1 MANRDFKD
9 VQALA
14 REIKL
19 IAGRIDLTD
28 KDNPAIASVTVN
40 GQSVNDGLGFSV
52 SKEGTGLYRITLE
65 DKYNGVLLAGAN
77 FTNNGTTA
85 RVCQVKSHTV
95 TTTKLVDIETL
106 NGSLAAADPA
116 NNSEITFMLA
126 LRNSTAL

>member
-52 SKEGTGLYRITLE
+52 SKQGTGLYRITLE
-65 DKYNGVLLAGAN
+65 DKYNGVLFAGAN
-77 FTNNGTTA
+77 FNRNATTA

-106 NGSLAAADPA
+106 NSSFAVADPV
-116 NNSEITFMLA
+116 NGSEITFMLA

>member
-19 IAGRIDLTD
+19 IAGRIDLAD
-28 KDNPAIASVTVN
+28 RDNPVIASVTVN

-52 SKEGTGLYRITLE
+52 SKTGTGLYKITLD
-65 DKYNGVLLAGAN
+65 DKYNGVLFAGAN
-77 FTNNGTTA
+77 FNRNATTA
-85 RVCQVKSHTV
+85 HVCQVKSHTV
-95 TTTKLVDIETL
+95 TTTKEIEIETL
-106 NGSLAAADPA
+106 NGSLAAANPV
-116 NNSEITFMLA
+116 NGSEITFMLA